1 MPYRFPHE
9 NLDVYRLTVEVAR
22 WFRDARWPTGSA
34 PLRDQGLR
42 AIQSTALNI
51 AEGRLNTPRA
61 RANHYRIALAS
72 ASEASA
78 VLDLV
83 DLPGGGE
90 AQAKLH
96 RVGAMLS
103 RMA

>member
-1 MPYRFPHE
+1 MPFAFPHE

-34 PLRDQGLR
+34 SLRDQGLR

-51 AEGRLNTPRA
+51 AEGCSNTPRA
-61 RANHYRIALAS
+61 RANHFRIALAS
-72 ASEASA
+72 AAEASA

-83 DLPGGGE
+83 DLAGSAE
-90 AQAKLH
+90 AQSKLH
-96 RVGAMLS
+96 RIGTMLK
-103 RMA
+103 RLR